1 LEGLLELHHSHSVSI
16 PASGYWGF
24 HALIDCGDCSREA
37 ITNPETL
44 RMWVKDLVERIQMV
58 PYGEPQILHFGHNE
72 VHLEGWTV
80 IQLIETSN
88 IIAHFNDHTGEGY
101 IDVFSC
107 KPYDIDVAINTI
119 KEYFAPK
126 TIRTNFLTRQA

>member
-1 LEGLLELHHSHSVSI
+1 MS
-16 PASGYWGF
+16 YWGY
-24 HALIDCGDCSREA
+24 HLLLDCGGCNQEA
-37 ITNPETL
+37 ITNEQTL
-44 RMWVKDLVERIQMV
+44 KNWVKDLVKRIDMV

-72 VHLEGWTV
+72 RHLEGWTV

-107 KPYDIDVAINTI
+107 KPFDDEVAEATVR
-119 KEYFAPK
+119 EYFNPRK
-126 TIRTNFLTRQA
+126 IRKNYITRQAD

>member
-1 LEGLLELHHSHSVSI
+1 ML
-16 PASGYWGF
+16 
-24 HALIDCGDCSREA
+24 DCSQCDLTA

-44 RMWVKDLVERIQMV
+44 KEWVQELVREIEMV
-58 PYGEPQILHFGHNE
+58 PYGEPQIIHFGHNE

-101 IDVFSC
+101 IDIFSC
-107 KPYDIDVAINTI
+107 KPYDIEKALEVINRFIKPEAI
-119 KEYFAPK
+119 
-126 TIRTNFLTRQA
+126 RVNFVTRQA

>member
-1 LEGLLELHHSHSVSI
+1 
-16 PASGYWGF
+16 
-24 HALIDCGDCSREA
+24 
-37 ITNPETL
+37 
-44 RMWVKDLVERIQMV
+44 MWVKDLVERIQMV

-72 VHLEGWTV
+72 RHLEGWTV

-107 KPYDIDVAINTI
+107 KPYDIDVALGTVR
-119 KEYFAPK
+119 EYFAPK

>member
-1 LEGLLELHHSHSVSI
+1 MNHSFSV
-16 PASGYWGF
+16 PQANRGYWGF
-24 HALIDCGDCSREA
+24 ETLLDCAQCDIGA

-44 RMWVKDLVERIQMV
+44 KAWVQELVARIKMV
-58 PYGEPQILHFGHNE
+58 PYGEPQIIHFGHNE

-101 IDVFSC
+101 INIFSC
-107 KPYDIDVAINTI
+107 KPYDIDEAI
-119 KEYFAPK
+119 K
-126 TIRTNFLTRQA
+126 TVNEFFNPVSIRTTFLTRQA

>member
-1 LEGLLELHHSHSVSI
+1 MK
-16 PASGYWGF
+16 YWGF
-24 HALIDCGDCSREA
+24 QTLIDCGGCDIAS
-37 ITNPETL
+37 ITNPEKL
-44 RMWVKDLVERIQMV
+44 ELWVKELVKRIDMV

-101 IDVFSC
+101 IDIFSC
-107 KPYDIDVAINTI
+107 REYNIDDAIDVV
-119 KEYFAPK
+119 KEYFSPV
-126 TIRTNFLTRQA
+126 TIRKTFITRQAD